1 VNAAGFRIARLR
13 LHAGWGPYQIRW
25 VEHLAPEIPRTPYGS
40 NQQWG
45 VEVSEVV
52 AETPDQHFDEPP
64 IQGPE
69 ARQREE
75 LQMLLIGF
83 GTGLTVAGVFLIYV
97 VLDIAK
103 LL

>member
-1 VNAAGFRIARLR
+1 
-13 LHAGWGPYQIRW
+13 
-25 VEHLAPEIPRTPYGS
+25 
-40 NQQWG
+40 
-45 VEVSEVV
+45 VSESVP
-52 AETPDQHFDEPP
+52 ETPTQQYDEPA

-69 ARQREE
+69 ERQREE

-83 GTGLTVAGVFLIYV
+83 GTGLTVAGVFLLYV

>member
-1 VNAAGFRIARLR
+1 MSELVAA
-13 LHAGWGPYQIRW
+13 Q
-25 VEHLAPEIPRTPYGS
+25 TP
-40 NQQWG
+40 
-45 VEVSEVV
+45 
-52 AETPDQHFDEPP
+52 HHDEPP

-69 ARQREE
+69 EREREE

-83 GTGLTVAGVFLIYV
+83 GTGLTVAGLFLLYV

>member
-1 VNAAGFRIARLR
+1 M
-13 LHAGWGPYQIRW
+13 
-25 VEHLAPEIPRTPYGS
+25 
-40 NQQWG
+40 
-45 VEVSEVV
+45 SEVAAV
-52 AETPDQHFDEPP
+52 ETSTSHHDEPP

-69 ARQREE
+69 ERRREE

-83 GTGLTVAGVFLIYV
+83 GTGMTVAGLFLIYV

>member
-1 VNAAGFRIARLR
+1 M
-13 LHAGWGPYQIRW
+13 
-25 VEHLAPEIPRTPYGS
+25 
-40 NQQWG
+40 
-45 VEVSEVV
+45 SESV
-52 AETPDQHFDEPP
+52 AETLTQHYDEPP

-69 ARQREE
+69 ERQREE

-83 GTGLTVAGVFLIYV
+83 GTGLTVAGVFLLYV